1 MLLYILC
8 IIFQSS
14 SDVSFLLRVLNLGVS
29 AWEMI
34 SNQHFTEIALVSFQN
49 LALVFILHLRNL
61 HVKLAEQVQTTHTC
75 ICTSCSFSII
85 LLSVA
90 FITALFT
97 FGVVKEKYLLGLE
110 KLKFDKIISMLE
122 SIKCFTNGSLLV
134 CACLVMDALEK
145 AISLCDSYASLVLS
159 KLPTSLPGSS
169 PSRSLER
176 ERDTPGDGKERT
188 METRLSKLPL
198 VFITWGTHADD
209 EQMVNWKWTVGDDA
223 VYAPK

>member
-1 MLLYILC
+1 M
-8 IIFQSS
+8 
-14 SDVSFLLRVLNLGVS
+14 LNLGVS

-75 ICTSCSFSII
+75 RCTSCSLSII

-97 FGVVKEKYLLGLE
+97 FSVVKEKYLLGLE

-122 SIKCFTNGSLLV
+122 NIICFTNGSLLV

-159 KLPTSLPGSS
+159 NQLMCAFLI
-169 PSRSLER
+169 LQ
-176 ERDTPGDGKERT
+176 
-188 METRLSKLPL
+188 
-198 VFITWGTHADD
+198 THANL
-209 EQMVNWKWTVGDDA
+209 EPIIIISVRKPLHILSPAKHLNHPFVTALFTFGA
-223 VYAPK
+223 VKHKNEFIRVKLSCVILLISDVLGQWPFYSLLH